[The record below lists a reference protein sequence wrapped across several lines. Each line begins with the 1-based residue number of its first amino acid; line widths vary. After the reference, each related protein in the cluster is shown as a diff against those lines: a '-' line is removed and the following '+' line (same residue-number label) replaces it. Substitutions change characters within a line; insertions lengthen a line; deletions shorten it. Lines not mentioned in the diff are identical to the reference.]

1 MIPDQRLLGNGLH
14 LSVNVQSELDLSAV
28 KRLAGAAAE
37 SQGFDQS
44 NRDRVRLVASEMA
57 SNLVRHSTQG
67 RIFVR
72 VFACGD
78 LGGVELVSSDHGP
91 GVPVTDTRGASHDG
105 TVHANPEDLRAI
117 VAASDLFDVYG
128 APGRGTVVVSR
139 LWGAKPAVAGEGRF
153 LVGSMM
159 EPIVGEEVSGDA
171 WAVEQ
176 SDSRV
181 VALVVDGLG
190 HGVDAAA
197 ASAAAVK
204 AFRLWHEEP
213 VEDIVGHIH
222 RALYGTRGAAVA
234 VAEIDPGAGRARF
247 CGIGNIAV
255 RLITDADTKLIS
267 QFGIAGYQAP
277 KIRAYDQ
284 AWEDG
289 ALLVMHSDGLSP
301 GWDLRGYSGLLSH
314 HPQLAAAMV
323 MRDAA
328 RANDDALVLALRQ
341 APETIGVTTVQTR

>member
-72 VFACGD
+72 VVACGD
-78 LGGVELVSSDHGP
+78 LGGVELVS
-91 GVPVTDTRGASHDG
+91 SHDG

-117 VAASDLFDVYG
+117 VAVSDLFDVYG

-213 VEDIVGHIH
+213 VEEIVGHIH